1 MEEYPEFAGS
11 QASDNLL
18 VHGRIFD
25 AALWKIL
32 RQKVLERTD
41 QIDIL
46 YSTPAQHLLQ
56 QADRTIVG
64 VQIKR
69 EDRMFNV
76 YAKNGVIL
84 TLGGFENNN
93 TMIQDY
99 LGERDLLPY
108 GTLYNNGDGIKMAIE
123 VGADLWHMQNYEPG
137 GVVNFAEPHGSR
149 ARNILGW
156 DKLRSG
162 SIISV
167 GDDGTRFIPE
177 DDITRHGHRYNHG
190 LWRIPLA
197 QRHPYLI
204 FDHKQYEELKA
215 QPADDYHNHILSKVL
230 QAATLDQLAE
240 KIHVQP
246 KTLQRTIQDFNFFAQ
261 QGKDYQYQRDPQT
274 MTAFSD
280 EGPYYA
286 IAQQHTMLN
295 TQGGPRRNTHAEILD
310 TNQQV
315 IPHLYG
321 AGELGHVN
329 ANQYNGGGDLAD
341 CLIFGKIAG
350 ENAARPKT
358 DQVNLDAHTSA
369 SVHSTSAPFPTS
381 DANKTV
387 NYSTAANQYLGESL
401 DGIGDQ
407 IVVRVTVD
415 EHKKIQNIEVL
426 QQSES
431 EDYGQKA
438 LSELPAQMIAANTY
452 QVDNISGASSS
463 SRALKEAVKNA
474 LDKIP

>member
-1 MEEYPEFAGS
+1 
-11 QASDNLL
+11 
-18 VHGRIFD
+18 
-25 AALWKIL
+25 
-32 RQKVLERTD
+32 
-41 QIDIL
+41 
-46 YSTPAQHLLQ
+46 
-56 QADRTIVG
+56 
-64 VQIKR
+64 
-69 EDRMFNV
+69 
-76 YAKNGVIL
+76 
-84 TLGGFENNN
+84 
-93 TMIQDY
+93 
-99 LGERDLLPY
+99 
-108 GTLYNNGDGIKMAIE
+108 
-123 VGADLWHMQNYEPG
+123 
-137 GVVNFAEPHGSR
+137 
-149 ARNILGW
+149 
-156 DKLRSG
+156 
-162 SIISV
+162 
-167 GDDGTRFIPE
+167 
-177 DDITRHGHRYNHG
+177 
-190 LWRIPLA
+190 
-197 QRHPYLI
+197 
-204 FDHKQYEELKA
+204 
-215 QPADDYHNHILSKVL
+215 
-230 QAATLDQLAE
+230 
-240 KIHVQP
+240 
-246 KTLQRTIQDFNFFAQ
+246 
-261 QGKDYQYQRDPQT
+261 
-274 MTAFSD
+274 
-280 EGPYYA
+280 
-286 IAQQHTMLN
+286 MLN
-295 TQGGPRRNTHAEILD
+295 TQGGPRRNAHAEILD

-358 DQVNLDAHTSA
+358 DQVHLDAHTSA

-452 QVDNISGASSS
+452 QVNNISGASSS

>member
-1 MEEYPEFAGS
+1 M
-11 QASDNLL
+11 
-18 VHGRIFD
+18 
-25 AALWKIL
+25 
-32 RQKVLERTD
+32 
-41 QIDIL
+41 
-46 YSTPAQHLLQ
+46 
-56 QADRTIVG
+56 
-64 VQIKR
+64 
-69 EDRMFNV
+69 
-76 YAKNGVIL
+76 
-84 TLGGFENNN
+84 
-93 TMIQDY
+93 
-99 LGERDLLPY
+99 
-108 GTLYNNGDGIKMAIE
+108 
-123 VGADLWHMQNYEPG
+123 
-137 GVVNFAEPHGSR
+137 
-149 ARNILGW
+149 
-156 DKLRSG
+156 
-162 SIISV
+162 
-167 GDDGTRFIPE
+167 
-177 DDITRHGHRYNHG
+177 
-190 LWRIPLA
+190 
-197 QRHPYLI
+197 
-204 FDHKQYEELKA
+204 
-215 QPADDYHNHILSKVL
+215 
-230 QAATLDQLAE
+230 AE

-246 KTLQRTIQDFNFFAQ
+246 KTLQRTIQDFNFFVQ

-295 TQGGPRRNTHAEILD
+295 TQGGPRRNAHAEILD

-321 AGELGHVN
+321 AGE
-329 ANQYNGGGDLAD
+329 
-341 CLIFGKIAG
+341 
-350 ENAARPKT
+350 NAARPKT
-358 DQVNLDAHTSA
+358 DQVNPDAHTSA

-452 QVDNISGASSS
+452 
-463 SRALKEAVKNA
+463 
-474 LDKIP
+474 